1 MLYHTDWFAD
11 IQKSLHPWDKSHLI
25 IVQKWKLF
33 SCVWLFATPMDYKYH
48 GILQVRILQWVAIP
62 FSRVSSQ
69 PRDWTQVS
77 RIAGRFFTNWAI
89 VYIKLFMYC
98 WICFANILLKMYV
111 FLFILILVCNF
122 FLWYHIKSN
131 TLEIRGKRR
140 KQLILLKI
148 FMYENPSA
156 VRILNGE
163 ILKVSILRLDIIQ
176 GYLLTIILFNI
187 TLKC

>member
-1 MLYHTDWFAD
+1 MTSTICIPTISIEMLIGFSFFIFYVLYHTDWFAD

-25 IVQKWKLF
+25 IVQMWKLF
-33 SCVWLFATPMDYKYH
+33 SCVRLFATPMDYKYH
-48 GILQVRILQWVAIP
+48 GILQVRILQWVAVP

-98 WICFANILLKMYV
+98 WICFANILLRMYV

-122 FLWYHIKSN
+122 FSVISHKIKYTRDKRKEKKTAYLTKDIYEWKAFSCKN
-131 TLEIRGKRR
+131 T
-140 KQLILLKI
+140 
-148 FMYENPSA
+148 
-156 VRILNGE
+156 
-163 ILKVSILRLDIIQ
+163 
-176 GYLLTIILFNI
+176 
-187 TLKC
+187 